1 MMITPQPRKFKVLL
15 IGDSCIDEY
24 QYGAV
29 TRISPEAPVPV
40 FKYISS
46 EERPGMACNVK
57 NNLEAFGCE
66 VTFLTSQPSR
76 KIRLVDKKSGHHI
89 ARIDHD
95 PDQVPQ
101 VQFDTDIL
109 NGVDFVV
116 VSDYNKGAVRSDLI
130 QDLIHWFDGPV
141 YIDTKKTD
149 LNKFEGGIVKINQD
163 EYSKITSECSN
174 MIVTLGGEGT
184 RYQGQIYKTPTVSV
198 YDVVGAGDVFLAALA
213 YWHSEVGDIR
223 RAITFA
229 NHAAAISVK
238 HAGVYTLTSEDIDE
252 IKRIC

>member
-1 MMITPQPRKFKVLL
+1 MMTTPQPRKFKVLL
-15 IGDSCIDEY
+15 IGDSCVDEY

-40 FKYISS
+40 FKFLSS

-66 VTFLTSQPSR
+66 VEFLTSQPSR

-95 PDQVPQ
+95 PSHVTPIS
-101 VQFDTDIL
+101 FNPEL
-109 NGVDFVV
+109 LGGVDFVV
-116 VSDYNKGAVRSDLI
+116 VSDYNKGAVTSDLI
-130 QDLIHWFDGPV
+130 QDLIYWFDGPV

-149 LNKFEGGIVKINQD
+149 LNQFEGGIVKINQD
-163 EYSKITSECSN
+163 EYSKITSRCSDL
-174 MIVTLGGEGT
+174 IVTLGSDGSRYMGE
-184 RYQGQIYKTPTVSV
+184 IYKAPTVSV

-229 NHAAAISVK
+229 NHAAATSVK
-238 HAGVYTLTSEDIDE
+238 HAGVYTLTSEDINE